1 MQIGQSVS
9 FMDGSLRTMKMSL
22 EKGTNTMTLP
32 LITIVKCMTPSL
44 NVIPLLWKEKSLIF

>member
-1 MQIGQSVS
+1 MQIGQSVC

-44 NVIPLLWKEKSLIF
+44 SVIPRLWKEKSLIF